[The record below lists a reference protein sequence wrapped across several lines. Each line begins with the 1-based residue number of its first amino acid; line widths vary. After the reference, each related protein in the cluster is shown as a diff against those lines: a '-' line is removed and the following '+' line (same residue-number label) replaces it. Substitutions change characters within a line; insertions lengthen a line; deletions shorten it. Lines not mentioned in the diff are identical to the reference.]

1 MGLRGAGHVAK
12 WDFEAQ
18 KLGTPISRHGAAT
31 VGSAVAHRCA
41 TRRAEPRGAQGSCI
55 EDSGPRRG
63 AEESFGN
70 ACRRQRHRGI
80 DQALTMLPGQ
90 QLLHKLLSQP
100 LLLPSLMAPSSAP
113 LPLSSQ
119 PFSSCYLQMCGQCVR
134 CAREQLLSRLDPGS
148 SPGRVD
154 PLRGLL
160 PLLDDRRHHAGAYR
174 PRHRA
179 RMKPWLLRCFHSPAA
194 CLLLL
199 LCMLLTACAIV
210 LVCSMLHCV
219 RRSSNRVS

>member
-1 MGLRGAGHVAK
+1 MAK
-12 WDFEAQ
+12 STLDPGFAPS
-18 KLGTPISRHGAAT
+18 L
-31 VGSAVAHRCA
+31 SA
-41 TRRAEPRGAQGSCI
+41 RRAWHHGPSALGSVVADRHSSRRSRRRI

-113 LPLSSQ
+113 FLLSSQ
-119 PFSSCYLQMCGQCVR
+119 PFSSCYLVPSDVRPVCVR